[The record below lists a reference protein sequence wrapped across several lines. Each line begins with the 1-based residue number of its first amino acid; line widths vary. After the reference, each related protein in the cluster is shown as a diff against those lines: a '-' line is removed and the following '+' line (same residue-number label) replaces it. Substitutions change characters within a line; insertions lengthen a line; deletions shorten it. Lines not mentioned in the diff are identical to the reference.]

1 MIKSITHNV
10 VDSFLEL
17 IAPKHCC
24 FCADKLYDNTDR
36 INGYCHSCLEH
47 LPEAPLSD
55 LVHERLLH
63 SISTDDIA
71 INEII
76 GLTIY
81 NHDLPIHN
89 AIFDFKYH
97 GISQTAYTL
106 GILLGHKILEKHIM
120 PDYIIP
126 VPIHPAKQRER
137 GYNQAEEIAKG
148 VHTIIKIPLIPF
160 ALKRTLYTASQTTVT
175 SSAARWKNVAD
186 IFNISDEKALYH
198 DKTVLLVDD
207 VFTTGATTNNCASL
221 LLQHGAK
228 RVDIAVIGITERL

>member
-1 MIKSITHNV
+1 MIQSVTHTV

-24 FCADKLYDNTDR
+24 FCVDKLYNNLDR
-36 INGYCHSCLEH
+36 NNGYCRSCIEK
-47 LPEAPLSD
+47 LPEPPLSD
-55 LVHERLLH
+55 IVHERLLH
-63 SISTDDIA
+63 SIAADDIA

-76 GLTIY
+76 GLTVY

-97 GISQTAYTL
+97 GIAQTAHIL
-106 GILLGHKILEKHIM
+106 GALLGHKIVEKHIT
-120 PDYIIP
+120 PDFIIP
-126 VPIHPAKQRER
+126 VPIHPAKKRER

-148 VHTIIKIPLIPF
+148 VHSILKTPIIPF
-160 ALKRTLYTASQTTVT
+160 ALKRTLYTASQTTAT
-175 SSAARWKNVAD
+175 SSTERWENVAD
-186 IFNISDEKALYH
+186 IFNVSDEKALYD
-198 DKTVLLVDD
+198 DKKVLLVDD